1 MKKFRHRQFRTP
13 LKPPVD
19 LQKAIH
25 PMGYL
30 EHWRLKEKPFEELC
44 DPRFFFESD
53 DHREALDRMLYV
65 VNDHNMHMGLLTGE
79 VGSGK
84 TITKTVFQGSL
95 AKHSF
100 EVVGFENSHFSFNDI
115 LFDVVSRMTVRDHRG
130 IAGAPSEAPS
140 RQDTYLLMSI
150 FKTKLEALLFEEK
163 RHLVLIFDEAQQMED
178 NVLDEI
184 KNLTNISS
192 QTQNYLTIFFVGQ
205 PELRE
210 KIKRLKQVDQRIFLR
225 FHLNNLDY
233 NNTVKYIHH
242 RLRIGGVENSSIF
255 TGLALEMIFRMT
267 GGVPREI
274 NRLCKLALTYGFA
287 QNCSEI
293 SKEDIE
299 VILDDMRKH
308 G

>member
-1 MKKFRHRQFRTP
+1 
-13 LKPPVD
+13 V
-19 LQKAIH
+19 
-25 PMGYL
+25 GYL
-30 EHWRLKEKPFEELC
+30 DHWRLKEKPFEELC
-44 DPRFFFESD
+44 DARFFFESD

-65 VNDHNMHMGLLTGE
+65 VNDRNMHMGLLTGE

-95 AKHSF
+95 TKNSF
-100 EVVGFENSHFSFNDI
+100 DVIGFENSNFSFTDI
-115 LFDVVSRMTVRDHRG
+115 LFDVVSRITLRYVRDT
-130 IAGAPSEAPS
+130 AQGASAVPS
-140 RQDTYLLMSI
+140 RSDKYLLMSV
-150 FKTKLEALLFEEK
+150 FKSKLETLLFEEK

-178 NVLDEI
+178 SVLDEV

-192 QTQNYLTIFFVGQ
+192 QTQNFLTIFFVGQ

-225 FHLNNLDY
+225 FHLNNLDFV
-233 NNTVKYIHH
+233 NTTKYIHH

-255 TGLALEMIFRMT
+255 TPQAVEMIFRMT

-274 NRLCKLALTYGFA
+274 NRLCKLALTNGFV
-287 QNCSEI
+287 QNRSEI
-293 SKEDIE
+293 STEDVD
-299 VILDDMRKH
+299 VIVDDMQRH

>member
-1 MKKFRHRQFRTP
+1 
-13 LKPPVD
+13 
-19 LQKAIH
+19 
-25 PMGYL
+25 MGHL
-30 EHWRLKEKPFEELC
+30 DHWRLKEKPFEELC
-44 DPRFFFESD
+44 DARFFFESD

-65 VNDHNMHMGLLTGE
+65 VNDRNMHMGLLTGE

-95 AKHSF
+95 TKNSF
-100 EVVGFENSHFSFNDI
+100 DVVGFENSNFSFNDI
-115 LFDVVSRMTVRDHRG
+115 LFDIVSRISLRDVH
-130 IAGAPSEAPS
+130 AGAANGASSIPP
-140 RQDTYLLMSI
+140 RHDKYLLMSV
-150 FKTKLEALLFEEK
+150 FKNKLEKLLFAEK

-178 NVLDEI
+178 GVLDEV

-225 FHLNNLDY
+225 FHLNNLDFV
-233 NNTVKYIHH
+233 NTTKYIHH

-255 TGLALEMIFRMT
+255 TPQAIEMIFRMT

-274 NRLCKLALTYGFA
+274 NRLCKLALTNGFA
-287 QNCSEI
+287 QNRSEI
-293 SKEDIE
+293 SAEDID
-299 VILDDMRKH
+299 VIVDDMQRH

>member
-1 MKKFRHRQFRTP
+1 
-13 LKPPVD
+13 
-19 LQKAIH
+19 
-25 PMGYL
+25 MGYL

-44 DPRFFFESD
+44 DARFFFESD

-84 TITKTVFQGSL
+84 TMTKTVFQGSL
-95 AKHSF
+95 AIRDF
-100 EVVGFENSHFSFNDI
+100 EVIGFENSHFSFADI
-115 LFDVVSRMTVRDHRG
+115 LFDILSRMSATSVQG
-130 IAGAPSEAPS
+130 VAQSAPETPS
-140 RQDTYLLMSI
+140 RQDTYMLMSM
-150 FKTKLEALLFEEK
+150 FKKKLETLLFEEK

-178 NVLDEI
+178 EVLDEV

-192 QTQNYLTIFFVGQ
+192 QTQNYLTVFFVGQ

-225 FHLNNLDY
+225 FHLNNLDFS
-233 NNTVKYIHH
+233 NSIKYIHH
-242 RLRIGGVENSSIF
+242 RLRIAGVENSSIF
-255 TGLALEMIFRMT
+255 SSLALEMIFRTT

-287 QNCSEI
+287 QSCSEI
-293 SKEDIE
+293 SREDID

>member
-1 MKKFRHRQFRTP
+1 
-13 LKPPVD
+13 
-19 LQKAIH
+19 
-25 PMGYL
+25 MGYL
-30 EHWRLKEKPFEELC
+30 EHWHLQEKPLEELC
-44 DPRFFFESD
+44 DPRFFFDSD

-95 AKHSF
+95 AKQSF
-100 EVVGFENSHFSFNDI
+100 EVVGFENSHFSFTDI
-115 LFDVVSRMTVRDHRG
+115 LFDVVSRMTMRNPRNGNEDPAE
-130 IAGAPSEAPS
+130 IPK
-140 RQDTYLLMSI
+140 RQDIYMLMSI
-150 FKTKLEALLFEEK
+150 FKKKLEALLFEEK

-178 NVLDEI
+178 EVLDEV

-255 TGLALEMIFRMT
+255 TSLALEMIFRMT

-293 SKEDIE
+293 SREDIE

-308 G
+308 S